1 MLVHD
6 SPCQPDHDWKPFLAC
21 FWCFWD
27 ISMTISN
34 GQNRDTPVS
43 PFWSIKVTVV
53 FTTKTPGY
61 TWING
66 KLIIYS
72 SLSISNNHSTLKAT
86 KNSIK
91 VEKFWLLLSVINFHF
106 NVRWKFAIILV

>member
-1 MLVHD
+1 MVMVMLFKMLRFQD
-6 SPCQPDHDWKPFLAC
+6 LL
-21 FWCFWD
+21 
-27 ISMTISN
+27 
-34 GQNRDTPVS
+34 
-43 PFWSIKVTVV
+43 
-53 FTTKTPGY
+53 GY

-72 SLSISNNHSTLKAT
+72 SLSISNNQSTLKAT

>member
-1 MLVHD
+1 
-6 SPCQPDHDWKPFLAC
+6 
-21 FWCFWD
+21 
-27 ISMTISN
+27 MTISN